1 MDGPVAEGDAV
12 AEAVLARRTPEL
24 PIESYVLAFGVGVE
38 ARWVHVDADR

>member
-24 PIESYVLAFGVGVE
+24 PIEPDVLAFGVGVE

>member
-1 MDGPVAEGDAV
+1 MAEGDAV
-12 AEAVLARRTPEL
+12 AEAVLARGTPEL